1 MKKFYQ
7 FFHNEHQ
14 LLTSYLKSFLVVGV
28 LSFINLQSQELFAK
42 GHSVQAEIVVT
53 GNVKDETGA
62 TLPGVNILEKGTS
75 NGTVSD
81 ANGNYRII
89 VSSSRSILIFSFIGS
104 ETQEITVGDR
114 SEISVSLLA
123 SIETLSEL
131 VVVGYGTQK
140 RADVTGAIAS
150 IKSDDFNKGVFT
162 NAGELLQGKL
172 AGVNISANSGE
183 PGAAQNVI
191 IRGIGSLRSGTQPLY
206 VVDGLLLDNAS
217 NGVDTN
223 PLNFLNPGDIES
235 IDVLKDASAAAVYG
249 SRASNGVVVI
259 TTKKGK
265 AGKTEMNF
273 SIASAVSSMSKKIP
287 VFSANEFR
295 SKVVAEGG
303 LLEDFGGNTNWQ
315 DELSQTGVS
324 TNANFSLSGASD
336 KLSYFASLG
345 LQDQEGIL
353 KNSNLKRYSG
363 KLNMTQK
370 AINDKLKIEYNLTAS
385 RTENLR
391 PQINPTMSDM
401 LSLNPTIPAYTNGEP
416 SLLNINALNPLKR
429 NELYS
434 DLATNTRIL
443 ASISP
448 SVEIV
453 KGLVYKLNL
462 GVDYSTTNRDV
473 QFKPFPTIVNEANI
487 SNGSLTNTI
496 TTNTNELVENTLT
509 YNWNKDVHS
518 VVVLAG
524 NSYQNFLDEGRAV
537 NFLGFANNNIE
548 PRYQDQTSSATFP
561 TSVISGAER
570 NELQS
575 FFGRLNYGFSDKY
588 LVTATLRAD
597 GSSKFGANN
606 KYGYF
611 PSVALGWNIINEK
624 FMSNSFFQNLKVRAS
639 WGQTGN
645 QEIPPKITKASFSES
660 RLTTGGSSFNTYPID
675 PTATSIDR
683 YPFGITFTR
692 LANPNLQ
699 WEVSTQTD
707 IGIDFALLDYRL
719 TGTLDYFNKRS
730 TNILLEVQPADP
742 VQPTD
747 RFWTNINDM
756 IIQNSGVELSLNYK
770 GNSQR
775 NFSYSV
781 GGNVTFIR
789 NRVTNSPFT
798 VLTTGAASGS
808 GQTGATINGYVNNE
822 AIGAFYM
829 LEFDGIGDNGLNR
842 FKDTNGDGAVL
853 DNDRRVVGNSI
864 PDFIYA
870 FNMNFNYKN
879 FDLGFN
885 FNGVAGN
892 QIYNHTT
899 MTLFSK
905 AQLTRSNNT
914 TDFATQFPN
923 ESSSNSNTVSTRYLE
938 NGSFLR
944 LNNATLGYNLRPS
957 KIGLGNGL
965 KNIRLSI
972 TGQNLLTITEYSGF
986 DPEVNTGSTL
996 AEIQTFG
1003 IDRFTYPRA
1012 RTFLF
1017 SLNVTF

>member
-1 MKKFYQ
+1 MRKFYR
-7 FFHNEHQ
+7 FFHNGRQ

-28 LSFINLQSQELFAK
+28 LSFINLQPQELFAK
-42 GHSVQAEIVVT
+42 DHNFQAEISVT
-53 GNVKDETGA
+53 GNVKDENGA

-104 ETQEITVGDR
+104 ETQEITVGER

-123 SIETLSEL
+123 STETLSEI

-223 PLNFLNPGDIES
+223 PLNFLNPSDIES

-273 SIASAVSSMSKKIP
+273 SISSAVSSMSKKIP

-429 NELYS
+429 NQLYS

-524 NSYQNFLDEGRAV
+524 NSYQNFLEEGRAV

-611 PSVALGWNIINEK
+611 PSVALGWNVINEK
-624 FMSNSFFQNLKVRAS
+624 FMANSFFQNLKIRAS

-660 RLTTGGSSFNTYPID
+660 RLTTGGASFNTYPID
-675 PTATSIDR
+675 PSATSIDR

-842 FKDTNGDGAVL
+842 FKDNNGDGAVL

-944 LNNATLGYNLRPS
+944 LNNATLGYNLRPN

-972 TGQNLLTITEYSGF
+972 TGQNLFTMTEYSGF